1 MGWMRIFID
10 LIAVL
15 VIVYSILGLALFFMQ
30 PKFVYKPVRTVSC
43 TPEELGMD
51 FENVYF
57 RSPDGFKLNGWY
69 IPADNA
75 GFTVLFCHGNGG
87 NIMHYLYSIS
97 IFHSL
102 GLNCL

>member
-15 VIVYSILGLALFFMQ
+15 VIVYSILGLTLFFMQ

-57 RSPDGFKLNGWY
+57 RSSDGFKLNGWY
-69 IPADNA
+69 IPA
-75 GFTVLFCHGNGG
+75 GQCRF
-87 NIMHYLYSIS
+87 YSFILS
-97 IFHSL
+97 R
-102 GLNCL
+102 